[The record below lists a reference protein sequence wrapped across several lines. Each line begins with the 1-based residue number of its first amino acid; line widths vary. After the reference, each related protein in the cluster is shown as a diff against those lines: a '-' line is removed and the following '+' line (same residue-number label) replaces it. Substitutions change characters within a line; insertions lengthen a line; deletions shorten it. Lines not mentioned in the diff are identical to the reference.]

1 MGRKKWKSSIG
12 LVVACALACMV
23 LCIGCDRSVL
33 QKYEMEMYRTQE
45 DASLYDFTEQLAD
58 MGNVVATAM
67 YDEERILFCEELM
80 EGDVLHRKVWLF
92 SYLTGEKTLCS
103 DLEVTLEGKYQ
114 ITSQRFSVLSAK
126 PFVLCDAYE
135 QKIYIY
141 TEDFLEYSVIEMGEY
156 AMPSGM
162 FVREAGF
169 YFMDSHTCKVYR
181 HGMSGYE
188 TETKIVDYKAFREES
203 QLVYEPDYNTTAH
216 NLEDVSEDGDY
227 LRLYAENLKNN
238 EFYYYL
244 YHVQTKKYE
253 EMYQLDADKEA
264 LWSSWDGE
272 KRFAEIVPSAAA
284 RYEMVDY
291 TQKKAYKTKI
301 EPEVVYSFVECD
313 RMLSAMQ
320 DVILFYVIDEHTE
333 MITELFLWKF
343 AEAVDEE
350 ADNPPKKIMA
360 ELPREIDYAEL
371 TAQAKRLEE
380 KYGIHI
386 VMGENVTR
394 EFDAYD
400 YVQVTDKERIS
411 LALEELELALN
422 AFPDGMCEEMSSDYA
437 IGFNIY
443 LCGAFT
449 PKNEEN
455 ISDAGAFFVFENG
468 YYNLA
473 MNIMLENT
481 ESNVIHEMTH
491 ALDDYFEFCGASE
504 QLEVDWQSCNP
515 DGFEYLGSYFG
526 YEELYEYTY
535 AEDYETVDDI
545 YFVDTYACTFPGE
558 DRSRVFEFFGSE
570 FCEGDWLLESDPL
583 RRKARVLLDY
593 CMEYL
598 ECFREDEEYGLKEK
612 AEELGW

>member
-1 MGRKKWKSSIG
+1 MEKKRMKSHIWF
-12 LVVACALACMV
+12 VVAFV
-23 LCIGCDRSVL
+23 LVGVMFCTGCDRSVL

-45 DASLYDFTEQLAD
+45 DASLYDFTEQIAD
-58 MGNVVATAM
+58 MSNVVATAM
-67 YDEERILFCEELM
+67 YGEDCILLCEELM
-80 EGDVLHRKVWLF
+80 EEGGLHRKVWLF

-103 DLEVTLEGKYQ
+103 DLEVTAEGKYQ
-114 ITSQRFSVLSAK
+114 ITSQRFSVLSAN

-141 TEDFLEYSVIEMGEY
+141 TDDFSKYSVIEMEEY
-156 AMPSGM
+156 TMPSGM
-162 FVREAGF
+162 FVCDAGL
-169 YFMDSHTCKVYR
+169 YFMDFHTCKVYK
-181 HGMSGYE
+181 HGMSEYE
-188 TETKIVDYKAFREES
+188 TETKSIDYKTFREES
-203 QLVYEPDYNTTAH
+203 QLIYEPDFNTTAH
-216 NLEDVSEDGDY
+216 NLEAVSEDGNY
-227 LRLYAENLKNN
+227 LRLYAENLKDN

-244 YHVQTKKYE
+244 YHVPTKKYE
-253 EMYQLDADKEA
+253 EMYQLDTDMGV
-264 LWSSWDGE
+264 LWTSWDGG
-272 KRFAEIVPSAAA
+272 KSFAEIVPSAAA

-291 TQKKAYKTKI
+291 PQKKAYKTKI
-301 EPEVVYSFVECD
+301 EPEAVYSFVECD
-313 RMLSAMQ
+313 RIRSATQ
-320 DVILFYVIDEHTE
+320 DAILFYVIDEHTE
-333 MITELFLWKF
+333 MITELFLWKYT
-343 AEAVDEE
+343 ETTQEE
-350 ADNPPKKIMA
+350 ADKPPKKIMA
-360 ELPREIDYAEL
+360 ELPREIDYEEL
-371 TAQAKRLEE
+371 TEQAKRLEE

-386 VMGENVTR
+386 IMGENVTR
-394 EFDAYD
+394 EFEAYD
-400 YVQVTDKERIS
+400 YVQVTDKERIFR
-411 LALEELELALN
+411 ALEELELALN
-422 AFPDGMCEEMSSDYA
+422 AFPDGMCEEMTSDYA

-449 PKNEEN
+449 PKNKEN

-473 MNIMLENT
+473 MNILLENT

-504 QLEVDWQSCNP
+504 QLEIDWQACNP

-545 YFVDTYACTFPGE
+545 YFIDTYACTFSGE

-570 FCEGDWLLESDPL
+570 FCEGDWLLESEPL
-583 RRKARVLLDY
+583 RHKARVLLDY

-612 AEELGW
+612 AQELGW